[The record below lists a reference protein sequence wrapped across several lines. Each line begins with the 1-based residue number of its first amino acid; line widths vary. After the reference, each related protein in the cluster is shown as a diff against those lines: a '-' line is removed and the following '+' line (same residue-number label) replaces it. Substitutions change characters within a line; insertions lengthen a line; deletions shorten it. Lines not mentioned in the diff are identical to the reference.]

1 MENGTTKSQS
11 LEAKIKT
18 TSMTIYRDDFR
29 NQDTESKICNAVFD
43 KIGTTTKTG
52 GSLNDPQASVVYSTN
67 VEDPRVPR
75 VRGRSIFLTM
85 KPWMDSIS
93 GEELDEKK
101 RLVAILTSTNEKS
114 LPYLVSLLKR
124 SISPDFIAQ
133 FVEIKNG
140 PFCTELPIKSGRF

>member
-18 TSMTIYRDDFR
+18 TSMTIYGDDFR

-114 LPYLVSLLKR
+114 LPYLVSLVNR

-133 FVEIKNG
+133 FVQMKNG